1 MKADDP
7 HWVEATPSQFTHEAE
22 GLRLVRNRR
31 RAEDSPLK
39 PAHRKAQRL
48 AWPGSSQCSRM
59 LRQTLPLAGSAG
71 APGSVRTPSTA

>member
-7 HWVEATPSQFTHEAE
+7 HWVEVTPSQFTHEAE

-31 RAEDSPLK
+31 R
-39 PAHRKAQRL
+39 AHRKAQRL